1 MGMEKI
7 LFQKNTC
14 RPRLEENYVKN
25 PNTEEQAKK
34 QQQQQQKKR
43 GREEML
49 QRPEDNSERRAER
62 FKAVSI
68 MASRLSE

>member
-25 PNTEEQAKK
+25 PNTEQQAKK
-34 QQQQQQKKR
+34 KKKR
-43 GREEML
+43 GREEMI

-68 MASRLSE
+68 MASRSSE